1 MARAKQ
7 TKKERRFT
15 RKMQIKL
22 LAVFAFILLFLIIIL
37 IRIVYINVHS
47 GNLYAKQVLSQKNYD
62 SQTIYSRR
70 GEIRDTNGRLLA
82 YSEKVYNL
90 VLDCKAVNQEVNKE
104 KVYVEPTI
112 QALTEVFPDLDGAA
126 VRDRIMSRRM
136 PMRHM
141 FRLMK
146 NVS

>member
-126 VRDRIMSRRM
+126 VRDRIMSEKTRDSQYQV
-136 PMRHM
+136 
-141 FRLMK
+141 LLE
-146 NVS
+146 